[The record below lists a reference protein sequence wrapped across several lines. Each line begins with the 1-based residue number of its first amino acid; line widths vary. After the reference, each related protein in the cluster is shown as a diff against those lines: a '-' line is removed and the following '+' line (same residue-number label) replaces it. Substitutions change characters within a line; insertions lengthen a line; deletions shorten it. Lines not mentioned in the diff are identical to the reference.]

1 MQLWELKKSPNF
13 RPKRFVRETICKM
26 ILASAGSHEEK
37 QRRARQVYVLKD
49 VLGPV
54 ITDGFVGVCCK
65 SLQKLCAKLKA
76 EMLQP

>member
-1 MQLWELKKSPNF
+1 M
-13 RPKRFVRETICKM
+13 RETICKM
-26 ILASAGSHEEK
+26 ILASVGSNEEK

-65 SLQKLCAKLKA
+65 SLQKLCAKVKA
-76 EMLQP
+76 EMLLP

>member
-1 MQLWELKKSPNF
+1 MNILNHIDGLVNF
-13 RPKRFVRETICKM
+13 IDATSM
-26 ILASAGSHEEK
+26 IMASVGSHGEK

-65 SLQKLCAKLKA
+65 SLQKLCAKVKA
-76 EMLQP
+76 EMTS